1 MSSIRRDED
10 SSGSFGAVPQ
20 FSRMARSRG
29 RDWLGRV
36 KSEFDPNRLF
46 TISLAELKV
55 AITI

>member
-1 MSSIRRDED
+1 MKIA
-10 SSGSFGAVPQ
+10 AVLSVP
-20 FSRMARSRG
+20 SLNSHEWHEVGRG